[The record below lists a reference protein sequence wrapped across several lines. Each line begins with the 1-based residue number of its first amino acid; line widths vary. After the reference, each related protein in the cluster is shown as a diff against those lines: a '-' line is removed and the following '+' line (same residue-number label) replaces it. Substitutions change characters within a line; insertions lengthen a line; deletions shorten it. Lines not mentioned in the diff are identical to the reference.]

1 MARKGYR
8 ALRPPETVIIVRLR
22 TNISL
27 WVSLA
32 TVLPLTV
39 LVLVVT
45 AYSEGQYS
53 RDRDREIG
61 ASLNTL
67 VAELDRRLHFEREVI
82 SALAHSAP
90 MQGFQSVLEQARDGR
105 KHPQFNLRAA
115 QLGIFLEEFTALIP
129 DVGTIRVLDVR
140 GNTLLM
146 IRDRQVMPTHY
157 QGMDP
162 YPYAEEELDDPVFL
176 QRLQAS
182 PRGEVSYQ
190 LLPQSRS
197 DYVFGAIPPMYDA
210 VVPIEQEQSGVVG
223 YLLANSTGLQIERM
237 LELAP
242 RLSEGRLTVAELNP
256 DQPDRDGLVLFDEAS
271 GLLFTHGKRP
281 DLRLETL
288 FGERAAGAM
297 ATRPFGTTD
306 LAARP
311 SRAYHAEYAPYPN
324 QLVSWVV
331 ISEVRHDAV
340 TAPFKRIR
348 QGILLLA
355 GLALLFSLL
364 LAQVSARRIARP
376 ISRLAHNLKAYAR
389 GEPLEQTEPH
399 GTREIRQLQD
409 SFNYMAETLERA
421 RKDRDEA
428 QHMLVQSAKL
438 ASIGELAAGI
448 GHELNNPLNNILSL
462 GKLIRRELPGDDT
475 RLHEDVQSL
484 MDEAQRA
491 TRIVNGI
498 LNFARQVP
506 PRYEAIQVG
515 PWAEETLILVNQA
528 AREQE
533 VSIRLEVEDG
543 LVMEGDIHQMRQVLI
558 NLLLNAIQ
566 ASRPGDE
573 ILIMARHEVDGDIYL
588 CVCDQGTGVDP
599 EILDKL
605 FDPFFT
611 TKPVGKGSG
620 LGLSVSLGIVERHGG
635 HIDIRPNERGGVTA
649 TVRLPAHRRTG
660 GGSGDPPGP
669 GHLE

>member
-1 MARKGYR
+1 M
-8 ALRPPETVIIVRLR
+8 RLR

-39 LVLVVT
+39 LVLLVT
-45 AYSEGQYS
+45 GYSERQYS
-53 RDRDREIG
+53 SDRDREIG

-67 VAELDRRLHFEREVI
+67 VAEIDRRLMFEREVI
-82 SALAHSAP
+82 SALVESAP
-90 MQGFQSVLEQARDGR
+90 MQAFQSVLSQARDGH

-157 QGMDP
+157 EGMDP
-162 YPYAEEELDDPVFL
+162 YPYAEEELDDEAFL
-176 QRLQAS
+176 QRLRSS
-182 PRGEVSYQ
+182 PLGEVSYQ
-190 LLPQSRS
+190 LLPESRS

-210 VVPIEQEQSGVVG
+210 VVPIEREGEGVVG

-256 DQPDRDGLVLFDEAS
+256 DRPDREGLILFDEGS

-281 DLRLETL
+281 ELRLDTL
-288 FGERAAGAM
+288 FGTRVANTM
-297 ATRPFGTTD
+297 ATRPFGATD
-306 LAARP
+306 LTTRP
-311 SRAYHAEYAPYPN
+311 SRVYHAEYTPYPN
-324 QLVSWVV
+324 QLASWLV

-355 GLALLFSLL
+355 ALALIASLL

-376 ISRLAHNLKAYAR
+376 ITRLAHNLKAYAR
-389 GEPLEQTEPH
+389 GEPLERTEPH
-399 GTREIRQLQD
+399 GTQEIRQLQD

-421 RKDRDEA
+421 RRDRDEA

-438 ASIGELAAGI
+438 ASIGEMAAGI

-462 GKLIRRELPGDDT
+462 GKLIRRELPAEHT
-475 RLHEDVQSL
+475 RLREDVQSL

-491 TRIVNGI
+491 SRIVNGI

-506 PRYEAIQVG
+506 PRYEAIDVR

-528 AREQE
+528 AKAQE
-533 VSIRLEVEDG
+533 VTIRLEVEEG
-543 LVMEGDIHQMRQVLI
+543 LMMEGDVHQLRQVLI

-566 ASRPGDE
+566 ASHPGDE
-573 ILIMARHEVDGDIYL
+573 VLIMARHEADGDIYF

-599 EILDKL
+599 DILDKL

-611 TKPVGKGSG
+611 TKPVGRGSG

-635 HIDIRPNERGGVTA
+635 HIDIRPNEHGGVTA
-649 TVRLPAHRRTG
+649 TVRLPARQVQGKREKG
-660 GGSGDPPGP
+660 KGMGA
-669 GHLE
+669 EA

>member
-1 MARKGYR
+1 
-8 ALRPPETVIIVRLR
+8 VRLR

-45 AYSEGQYS
+45 VYSERQYS
-53 RDRDREIG
+53 SDRDREIG

-67 VAELDRRLHFEREVI
+67 VAEMDRRLHFEREVI
-82 SALAHSAP
+82 GALVDSAP
-90 MQGFQSVLEQARDGR
+90 MQGFLSVLAQARDGR

-146 IRDRQVMPTHY
+146 IRDRQVAPTHY

-162 YPYAEEELDDPVFL
+162 YPYAEEELDDPAFL
-176 QRLQAS
+176 RRLQTS

-210 VVPIEQEQSGVVG
+210 VVPIEREGEEVVG
-223 YLLANSTGLQIERM
+223 YLLANATGLQIDRM

-256 DQPDRDGLVLFDEAS
+256 DHPERDGLILFDEAS
-271 GLLFTHGKRP
+271 ALLFTHGKRP
-281 DLRLETL
+281 ALRLASV
-288 FGERAAGAM
+288 FGEPLAAAVARYSYGAM
-297 ATRPFGTTD
+297 D
-306 LAARP
+306 LADRP
-311 SRAYHAEYAPYPN
+311 SRVYYAEYAPYPN

-331 ISEVRHDAV
+331 LSEVRHDAV
-340 TAPFKRIR
+340 TAPFTRIR
-348 QGILLLA
+348 QGILLLS
-355 GLALLFSLL
+355 GLALMLSLL
-364 LAQVSARRIARP
+364 LAQVSAQRIARP

-389 GEPLEQTEPH
+389 GEPLEQNEPH
-399 GTREIRQLQD
+399 GTQEIRQLQD
-409 SFNYMAETLERA
+409 SFTYMAETLERA
-421 RKDRDEA
+421 RTDRDEA
-428 QHMLVQSAKL
+428 QRMLLQSAKL

-462 GKLIRRELPGDDT
+462 AKLIRRELPDGEA
-475 RLHEDVQSL
+475 RLYEDVQSL
-484 MDEAQRA
+484 MDEAERA
-491 TRIVNGI
+491 SRIVNGI

-506 PRYEAIQVG
+506 PRYETIDVR
-515 PWAEETLILVNQA
+515 PWLEETLILVNQA

-533 VSIRLEVEDG
+533 VTIRMEVEEG
-543 LVMEGDIHQMRQVLI
+543 LTMEGDVHQLRQVLI

-573 ILIMARHEVDGDIYL
+573 VVIMARREASGEVYV
-588 CVCDQGTGVDP
+588 CVCDQGAGVDA

-611 TKPVGKGSG
+611 TKAVGKGSG

-649 TVRLPAHRRTG
+649 TVRLPAHRR
-660 GGSGDPPGP
+660 SEEAVAPGANHRP
-669 GHLE
+669 G

>member
-1 MARKGYR
+1 M
-8 ALRPPETVIIVRLR
+8 RLR

-39 LVLVVT
+39 LVLLVT
-45 AYSEGQYS
+45 LYSERQYS

-67 VAELDRRLHFEREVI
+67 VAEIDRRLHFEREVI
-82 SALAHSAP
+82 SALVESAP
-90 MQGFQSVLEQARDGR
+90 MQAFKSVLAQARDGR
-105 KHPQFNLRAA
+105 RHPQFNLRAA

-129 DVGTIRVLDVR
+129 DVGTIRVLDAR

-146 IRDRQVMPTHY
+146 IRDRQVMPTHF

-162 YPYAEEELDDPVFL
+162 YPYAEEELDDPDFL
-176 QRLQAS
+176 NRLRAS

-210 VVPIEQEQSGVVG
+210 VVPIEGAHDGVVG

-242 RLSEGRLTVAELNP
+242 RLNEGRLTVAEINP
-256 DQPDRDGLVLFDEAS
+256 DHAERDRLALFDEAS
-271 GLLFTHGKRP
+271 GLLFTHGKQP
-281 DLRLETL
+281 DLRIDTL
-288 FGERAAGAM
+288 FGGRAAASIATRAFGAM
-297 ATRPFGTTD
+297 D
-306 LAARP
+306 LEDRA
-311 SRAYHAEYAPYPN
+311 SRIYHLEYAPYPN
-324 QLVSWVV
+324 QLVSWAV

-340 TAPFKRIR
+340 TAPFTRIR

-355 GLALLFSLL
+355 GLALLASLM
-364 LAQVSARRIARP
+364 LAQLSARRIARP
-376 ISRLAHNLKAYAR
+376 ITRLAHNLKAYAR

-399 GTREIRQLQD
+399 GTLEIRELQD
-409 SFNYMAETLERA
+409 SFTYMAETLESA
-421 RKDRDEA
+421 RRDRDEA

-438 ASIGELAAGI
+438 ASIGEMAAGI

-462 GKLIRRELPGDDT
+462 GKLIDRDLPAGEDRLREDL
-475 RLHEDVQSL
+475 QSL
-484 MDEAQRA
+484 TDEARRA
-491 TRIVNGI
+491 SRIVNGI

-506 PRYEAIQVG
+506 PRYEPIRVR
-515 PWAEETLILVNQA
+515 PWAEETLILINQA

-533 VSIRLEVEDG
+533 VPIHLEVEDD
-543 LVMEGDIHQMRQVLI
+543 LLMEGDAHQLRQVLI

-566 ASRPGDE
+566 ASASGGEIRITARREGDND
-573 ILIMARHEVDGDIYL
+573 ILL
-588 CVCDQGTGVDP
+588 CVSDHGSGVDP
-599 EILDKL
+599 AILDKL

-635 HIDIRPNERGGVTA
+635 QIELRNNEDGGMSA
-649 TVRLPAHRRTG
+649 TVRLPAHRR
-660 GGSGDPPGP
+660 PPTRGEP
-669 GHLE
+669 GAPNAV

>member
-1 MARKGYR
+1 
-8 ALRPPETVIIVRLR
+8 VV
-22 TNISL
+22 
-27 WVSLA
+27 
-32 TVLPLTV
+32 PLTV

-45 AYSEGQYS
+45 LYSERQYT

-61 ASLNTL
+61 TSLNTL
-67 VAELDRRLHFEREVI
+67 VAEIDRRLHFEREVI
-82 SALAHSAP
+82 SALVESAP
-90 MQGFQSVLEQARDGR
+90 MQGFQSVLSQAREGR

-162 YPYAEEELDDPVFL
+162 YPYAEEELDDPEFL
-176 QRLQAS
+176 QRLKNS

-190 LLPQSRS
+190 LLPEWRS
-197 DYVFGAIPPMYDA
+197 DYVGGAIPPMYDA
-210 VVPIEQEQSGVVG
+210 VVPIQRESEGVIG

-242 RLSEGRLTVAELNP
+242 RLNEGRLTVAELNP
-256 DQPDRDGLVLFDEAS
+256 DHPARDELVLFDEGS
-271 GLLFTHGKRP
+271 GLLFTHGKQP
-281 DLRLETL
+281 TLRLETL
-288 FGERAAGAM
+288 FGPELAGAM
-297 ATRPFGTTD
+297 ARRPFGATD
-306 LAARP
+306 LP
-311 SRAYHAEYAPYPN
+311 SRSSRVYHAEYIPYPN
-324 QLVSWVV
+324 QLVSWLI
-331 ISEVRHDAV
+331 ISEVRDGAV

-355 GLALLFSLL
+355 AFALMASLL
-364 LAQVSARRIARP
+364 LAQLSARRIARP

-389 GEPLEQTEPH
+389 GEPVQHPEPH
-399 GTREIRQLQD
+399 ATEEIRQLQD
-409 SFNYMAETLERA
+409 SFNYMADTLEAA
-421 RKDRDEA
+421 RRDRDEA

-438 ASIGELAAGI
+438 ASIGEMAAGI

-462 GKLIRRELPGDDT
+462 GKLIRRELPEGDE
-475 RLHEDVQSL
+475 RLREDVQSL
-484 MDEAQRA
+484 MDEAERA

-498 LNFARQVP
+498 LNFARQVA
-506 PRYEAIQVG
+506 PRYEAIQVR

-528 AREQE
+528 AREQG
-533 VSIRLEVEDG
+533 VSIRLEVEEG
-543 LVMEGDIHQMRQVLI
+543 LEMEGDVHQLRQVLI

-566 ASRPGDE
+566 ASGPEDE
-573 ILIMARHEVDGDIYL
+573 VLIMARHEADGNVYL
-588 CVCDQGTGVDP
+588 CVCDQGTGLDP

-620 LGLSVSLGIVERHGG
+620 LGLSVSLGIIERHGG

-649 TVRLPAHRRTG
+649 AVRLPAHRRPG
-660 GGSGDPPGP
+660 GTTTTA
-669 GHLE
+669 E